1 MKKPLPVKIVEA
13 LGWTYVVLVV
23 LGCAVGI
30 WKSGDPS
37 LFIAA
42 VFPLALT
49 LGMVLQLRRGRRA
62 WFLWPNTLVWG
73 LVGISMLGA
82 IPYGRM
88 GAVLLEGLLLLA
100 FMVAPIVLLHLRPA
114 NQWCSEKLGGKA
126 EPKGCA
132 AVFCTTIIVL
142 SLVFMPEIMYDWNS
156 SPQRDAIKR
165 SCALLELVAGNK
177 TAREAG
183 DNWVDPAAFSN
194 STQFVQALCEKY
206 KDDKGGRSCNLGPY
220 TNIWCIAVNPPDDKG
235 FPVLFT
241 ANIDPRELLSQSGG
255 DRKLTLTCPKEWGGN
270 CFKFCE
276 KAAVIVCVGGATQIV
291 KSKYSSPN
299 RIFLNGIPNPGPNT
313 YFLTSTGRVDI
324 VERQVQSVP
333 GNAKTL

>member
-1 MKKPLPVKIVEA
+1 MKKPLPVTIVEA
-13 LGWTYVVLVV
+13 LGWVYVALVV

-30 WKSGDPS
+30 WKSGDSS

-82 IPYGRM
+82 ILCGRM

-132 AVFCTTIIVL
+132 AVFCTTIIVFF
-142 SLVFMPEIMYDWNS
+142 LVFIFPELIYIFS
-156 SPQRDAIKR
+156 ISPQMVAISR
-165 SCALLELVAGNK
+165 LQLHSRALLGLVAGNK

-183 DNWVDPAAFSN
+183 DNWVDPSACTN

-206 KDDKGGRSCNLGPY
+206 KDDNGERSCDLGPY
-220 TNIWCIAVNPPDDKG
+220 TNIWCIAINPPNADS
-235 FPVLFT
+235 FPLIFT
-241 ANIDPRELLSQSGG
+241 CNIAPRELLSQTEG
-255 DRKLTLTCPKEWGGN
+255 DRSLTLTCPKTWSGTCFN
-270 CFKFCE
+270 CCE
-276 KAAVIVCVGGATQIV
+276 KAAVIIRVGGATQIV

-299 RIFLNGIPNPGPNT
+299 RIFQNGIPRPGPDT
-313 YFLTSTGRVDI
+313 YFLTPTGRVDLAA
-324 VERQVQSVP
+324 P
-333 GNAKTL
+333 TPTLATP